1 MKKTVIIT
9 GAANGVGKAIAKQ
22 LKDENLILID
32 IDEINLVNTA
42 KELDSRY
49 FICDLSNEKEMS
61 KLIEEINQNYE
72 KIDCLINCAALW
84 ISGDM
89 SKLRQDVFEQMN
101 TLERIKKVIDT
112 NVFATIGMIR
122 SIFPIM
128 KKQGYGQIININSQ
142 SGVMCEPP
150 FPIYNASKHS
160 TNAFRKAIQDDLAH
174 NNIKITDVCPGLI
187 KTDFY
192 IRANNELPKEIM
204 DTGLTPEEV
213 ANTVKYVFDLPH
225 EITIPSIEV
234 RHIKNY

>member
-1 MKKTVIIT
+1 MKNVIIT
-9 GAANGVGKAIAKQ
+9 GAANGVGKAVANL

-32 IDEINLVNTA
+32 IDKKNLLETA
-42 KELDSRY
+42 KKINSEY
-49 FICDLSNEKEMS
+49 YVCDLTNVDNINEVIRNIGNKY
-61 KLIEEINQNYE
+61 N
-72 KIDCLINCAALW
+72 KIDCLINCAGMW

-89 SKLRQDVFEQMN
+89 SKLEQPIFSEMN
-101 TLERIKKVIDT
+101 DLNRIKIVIDT
-112 NVFATIGMIR
+112 NVFGTIAMIK

-128 KKQGYGQIININSQ
+128 QKQGYGQIININSQ

-150 FPIYNASKHS
+150 FPIYNASKQS
-160 TNAFRKAIQDDLAH
+160 TNAFRKAIQDDLAR

-192 IRANNELPKEIM
+192 VRANNELPKEIM
-204 DTGLTPEEV
+204 DTGLNPEYV
-213 ANTVKYVFDLPH
+213 AKTVKYVFDLPH

>member
-1 MKKTVIIT
+1 MKKVVIIT

-22 LKDENLILID
+22 LKEEELILVD
-32 IDEINLVNTA
+32 IDEENLVNVS
-42 KELDSRY
+42 KELNSKY
-49 FICDLSNEKEMS
+49 YVCDLSNDKDM
-61 KLIEEINQNYE
+61 INMINKISQEYE
-72 KIDCLINCAALW
+72 KVDCLINCAALW

-89 SKLRQDVFEQMN
+89 SKLDQNIFEEMN
-101 TLERIKKVIDT
+101 SLERIKKVVDT
-112 NVFATIGMIR
+112 NIFATIGMIR